1 MTLALRLQRHGR
13 KNRPFYHIV
22 AADIRNPRDG
32 RFKEKLGYYNPTCE
46 PSVIEI
52 DSDRLQYHYGNGA
65 RISNTVKNLARIK
78 KIPLTRGQQ
87 QPTQPTMQ
95 ELVEEPASNAPT
107 EEQVTTPTEQQT

>member
-32 RFKEKLGYYNPTCE
+32 RFKEKLGYYNPTCK

-87 QPTQPTMQ
+87 QPTTMQ
-95 ELVEEPASNAPT
+95 ELIEEQTIPSEEQLAPT
-107 EEQVTTPTEQQT
+107 EEQT

>member
-22 AADIRNPRDG
+22 AADLRSPRDG
-32 RFKEKLGYYNPTCE
+32 RFKEKLGYYNPASD

-52 DSDRLQYHYGNGA
+52 DRDRLQYHYSNGA

-78 KIPLTRGQQ
+78 QIPLTRGQRS
-87 QPTQPTMQ
+87 PTMQ
-95 ELVEEPASNAPT
+95 ELIEESPPA
-107 EEQVTTPTEQQT
+107 EEQT